1 MVYLVRNENWTIIE
15 LRSQQF
21 CPSVLLVK
29 TRSSSVALELV
40 TLVGVSSNYDSW
52 YVSVTDFNWPAPF
65 QSGSLIGYLCLDE
78 TVSVPHFSESV
89 TRQHSMRPKR
99 SASFVS
105 LERIERRCAA
115 RIRYS
120 VPWVGAVVSLIFV
133 ALSWTFFNKLCLR
146 FVLFNEANRLYLDVC
161 CNR

>member
-1 MVYLVRNENWTIIE
+1 MVYLARNESWTITE

-21 CPSVLLVK
+21 CRILLLVK
-29 TRSSSVALELV
+29 TWSISGALELI

-52 YVSVTDFNWPAPF
+52 YVSVTDFSWPAPF

-78 TVSVPHFSESV
+78 TVSVADYTEPI

-99 SASFVS
+99 SASFAS

-115 RIRYS
+115 HIRYS
-120 VPWVGAVVSLIFV
+120 VPWVVAVVSLIFV
-133 ALSWTFFNKLCLR
+133 ALIVDFFNKLCLR

-161 CNR
+161 CSR